1 MSQPPR
7 PPQNKDSRYLMR
19 IGEQL
24 RKLSGIVVVPMV
36 VGLIV
41 FGFIYLGSSPVAGVF
56 LLICGAVGV
65 AGLVAVSRQ
74 DRG

>member
-1 MSQPPR
+1 MRR

-24 RKLSGIVVVPMV
+24 RKLSGIIVVPMLA
-36 VGLIV
+36 GLIV
-41 FGFIYLGSSPVAGVF
+41 FGLIYLGSSPVAGIF
-56 LLICGAVGV
+56 LLVCGLVGI

-74 DRG
+74 DRN